1 MQLCKHIA
9 QGKLLY
15 LNQNE
20 EAISVSENEHYRWLA
35 FTDEKQEAVIQSVM
49 HKRKPWLLT
58 LPHQTAI
65 LLPLLFFRPEKVVEL
80 GLGGG
85 NTQRFLK
92 HLSPTMEVLSIE
104 QNRTVID
111 SFHHYFNPQNIPTTI
126 ANLESD
132 IWLAQ
137 PDKDSS
143 DWLICDI
150 YQATEQDSNQT
161 THQLQSLIDNIT
173 DESCLSIN
181 LPDASD
187 DEVNVCLTI
196 LQHLSNAHDIYYFH
210 VPNYLNIVIHLI
222 PRHWHLAKRL
232 KRGKSSL
239 LPPRLFTRWREFW
252 QYNNEVKQD
261 TFK

>member
-1 MQLCKHIA
+1 MQLSKHIA

-35 FTDEKQEAVIQSVM
+35 FTDEKQNAVIQSVM

-65 LLPLLFFRPEKVVEL
+65 LLPLLFFKPEKVVEL

-92 HLSPTMEVLSIE
+92 QLSPTMEVLSVE
-104 QNRTVID
+104 QSCTVID
-111 SFHHYFNPQNIPTTI
+111 CFHHYFNPQNIQTNI
-126 ANLESD
+126 VNLQSD
-132 IWLAQ
+132 AWLAQ
-137 PDKDSS
+137 PDKNSS

-150 YQATEQDSNQT
+150 YQAAEQDANHT
-161 THQLQSLIDNIT
+161 TNQLQSLIDNIS
-173 DESCLSIN
+173 DEGCLSIN

-196 LQHLSNAHDIYYFH
+196 LQHLSRNHEIYYFH
-210 VPNYLNIVIHLI
+210 IPNYLNIVIHLL
-222 PRHWHLAKRL
+222 PKHWHLAKHL
-232 KRGKSSL
+232 KRGKNSF
-239 LPPRLFTRWREFW
+239 LPPKLFTKWRQFW
-252 QYNNEVKQD
+252 QCNNEVKRD
-261 TFK
+261 NYK